1 MLRVGLTGG
10 IASGK
15 SAVAEILREQG
26 CTIIEADLLAHDYL
40 KPENPVSQEVIREF
54 GPEILDASG
63 QISRARL
70 GEIVFDD
77 TQKLARLNAMIH
89 PRVLR
94 EIGRRLDEL
103 ARQGELSRPGGPSV
117 AVAVAALHIEAG
129 YHKNFDRLVVAWCRP
144 EQQLERLLQ
153 RGLTREQAEKRVASQ
168 MPIEEK
174 RRLADD
180 VIDCSGTL
188 EETRRQTIALAEKL
202 KQLARSE

>member
-15 SAVAEILREQG
+15 STVAEILREQG
-26 CTIIEADLLAHDYL
+26 CEIIEADLLAHEYL

-54 GPEILDASG
+54 GPQILDASG
-63 QISRARL
+63 AIGRAKL
-70 GEIVFDD
+70 GEIVFGDPK
-77 TQKLARLNAMIH
+77 KLARLNAITH

-94 EIGRRLDEL
+94 EISHRLDEL
-103 ARQGELSRPGGPSV
+103 ARPGGPAV
-117 AVAVAALHIEAG
+117 AVVVAALHIEAG
-129 YHKNFDRLVVAWCRP
+129 YHKNFDRLVVACCRS

-153 RGLTREQAEKRVASQ
+153 RGLSREQAEKRIASQ

-188 EETRRQTIALAEKL
+188 EETRRQTIALAAKL
-202 KQLARSE
+202 RQLAKNK